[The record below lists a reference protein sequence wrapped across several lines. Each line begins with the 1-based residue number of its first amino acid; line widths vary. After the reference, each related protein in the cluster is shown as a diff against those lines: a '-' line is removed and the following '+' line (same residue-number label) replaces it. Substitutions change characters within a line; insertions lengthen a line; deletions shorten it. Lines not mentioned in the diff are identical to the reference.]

1 MKKLKL
7 KYIIICF
14 IAMGLSKLLN
24 AQTVSINTNTT
35 NAIQVPSNFVGFSFD
50 PAYYTQ
56 YFGTSYN
63 SNNSRNITKQLF
75 NNFYPYQKPDV
86 RFLGNNGMYWKNGTY
101 AIPTTWNYASTTPYN
116 YVCTSCPTTSVATAL
131 SMTSGDDINTGDL
144 DNYRGFLDLL
154 NYKPTTLFGISLA
167 FLEPDRAK
175 DFSLTV
181 KNKFTGYDYSFEIG
195 NEPDAFVSNARRT
208 STYNATEFTNEFKL
222 IRDALISA
230 NPLVN
235 IAGPAYAKT
244 NNTSGTS
251 WSGQIGAFIDNIGS
265 SLKVVTMHDYPLGLD
280 PNDPTKLN
288 NYLSK
293 YLSNNY
299 TNDAVSNL
307 SSGLAPSINTSKG
320 KNVPFRLAEANSI
333 AGGGT
338 LNASDAFG
346 SALWAID
353 YMFELAKA
361 GAAGIDIMTAGGTTT
376 YYSPFTYSSTFVA
389 NGQKVRVN
397 PIYYGMLFFANAT
410 QNNAKIMDITSQ
422 ASISESINNFKVWA
436 TKDANNTLR
445 VLVINRGTSITDVS
459 SKTITLTL
467 PGAKMPGKKY
477 DLLATG
483 GSVTGAIGKTVVSG
497 ASFTIGGQTISPI
510 DGSLTGTATN
520 TTITP
525 VNETYTIIL
534 PAASASILEIP
545 QNDCS
550 VLTPT
555 TPTISNSSFTYC
567 QNETNTGSISA
578 TASNGNTLQ
587 WYTTATGGTATITTP
602 TISTV
607 NSGTSAFYVSQKE
620 STLGCES
627 NRAVITININP
638 LPTLSAITGTLSAT
652 VSNTSTLSNSTPGG
666 TWTSSDNTVAT
677 ISSNGI
683 VSALKA
689 GSTTITYTYT
699 NSNSCSSAV
708 SVSFA
713 VSSASNSITAPVISA
728 ATATTFCEGQNV
740 VLSSNDATNIQWY
753 KNGTA
758 ITGATSQTY
767 TVTNSGSY
775 KVVKTSGNNS
785 VSSNEI
791 IVLVNSLPTLA
802 AITGN
807 LSATVG
813 SNSTLANSTTGGVW
827 TTSDNS
833 VATINTSGVVSALKT
848 GTTTI
853 TYTYTNSNNCSN
865 TVSTLYTVTTNTTIV
880 APIISAATTTTFC
893 DGQNVVLSSND
904 AANIQWY
911 KNGTA
916 ITGATSQTY
925 SATTSGIYK
934 VIKTS
939 GNNTATSN
947 EITVTVNTIPTT
959 PTISRDQNNNL
970 VSSFIGTNNW
980 YKEGIIISN
989 ETNTSYKPTINGSYT
1004 VKAISNGCHSNL
1016 STPYYYVVTD
1026 IIYLSAEEY
1035 INVGPN
1041 PFVNSISINYY
1052 VKSAL
1057 PLNTKIYSFA
1067 TGLPVFVK
1075 EAVNTNSSLN
1085 LTHLPSGSY
1094 LMEMMTKDSQKRYRF
1109 KIIKL

>member
-1 MKKLKL
+1 MKINNVKFLL
-7 KYIIICF
+7 VCLLT
-14 IAMGLSKLLN
+14 LSSFSITS
-24 AQTVSINTNTT
+24 AQSVSINTST
-35 NAIQVPSNFVGFSFD
+35 NNGIQIPSNFVGFSFD

-75 NNFYPYQKPDV
+75 NNFYPYQQPGV
-86 RFLGNNGMYWKNGTY
+86 RFLGSNGMFWKNGAFST
-101 AIPTTWNYASTTPYN
+101 PTTWNNASSSPYN
-116 YVCTSCPTTSVATAL
+116 YNCASCPTTSIATVL
-131 SMTSGDDINTGDL
+131 SFSSGDDINTGDL
-144 DNYRGFLDLL
+144 DNYKGFLDLL

-167 FLEPDRAK
+167 FLDPERAK
-175 DFSLTV
+175 DFSISV
-181 KNKFTGYDYSFEIG
+181 KNKFTGFNYLFEIG
-195 NEPDAFVSNARRT
+195 NETDAFVSNARRT
-208 STYNATEFTNEFKL
+208 SSYNATEYTNEFKL
-222 IRDALISA
+222 IRDAVIA
-230 NPLVN
+230 NGNL
-235 IAGPAYAKT
+235 AGPAYAKT
-244 NNTSGTS
+244 NNTSATS
-251 WSGQIGAFIDNIGS
+251 WSPQIGTYIDNVGS
-265 SLKVVTMHDYPLGLD
+265 SLKMVTMHDYPLGLD

-293 YLSNNY
+293 YLSNSY
-299 TNDAVSNL
+299 TNDAVTNL
-307 SSGLAPSINTSKG
+307 STGLAPSINTSKG

-333 AGGGT
+333 AGGGM

-346 SALWAID
+346 SALWVMD

-361 GAAGIDIMTAGGTTT
+361 GSAGIDIMTAGGTST
-376 YYSPFTYSSTFVA
+376 YYSPFTYSSSFVA
-389 NGQKVRVN
+389 SGEKVRVN

-410 QNNAKIMDITSQ
+410 QNSAKIMDITSQ
-422 ASISESINNFKVWA
+422 SNISESSNNFKVWA

-445 VLVINRGTSITDVS
+445 VIVINRGTSLSDVS

-467 PGAKMPGKKY
+467 PGAKMPSKKY

-483 GSVTGAIGKTVVSG
+483 GSVTGAIGKTVISG
-497 ASFTIGGQTISPI
+497 ASFTIGGQTISML
-510 DGSLTGTATN
+510 DGTLTGTATN
-520 TTITP
+520 TTITQ
-525 VNETYTIIL
+525 VNETYTITL

-555 TPTISNSSFTYC
+555 APSISNTSFTYC
-567 QNETNTGSISA
+567 QNATSVGTISA

-587 WYTTATGGTATITTP
+587 WYTTATGGVATTTTP
-602 TISTV
+602 TISTT
-607 NSGTSAFYVSQKE
+607 NSGTVNYYVAQKE

-627 NRAVITININP
+627 NRGIITININP
-638 LPTLSAITGTLSAT
+638 LPSLSAITGMLSAT
-652 VSNTSTLSNSTPGG
+652 VSNTSVLSNSTTGG
-666 TWTSSDNTVAT
+666 SWTSSDNTVAT
-677 ISSNGI
+677 INP
-683 VSALKA
+683 
-689 GSTTITYTYT
+689 
-699 NSNSCSSAV
+699 N
-708 SVSFA
+708 
-713 VSSASNSITAPVISA
+713 
-728 ATATTFCEGQNV
+728 
-740 VLSSNDATNIQWY
+740 
-753 KNGTA
+753 
-758 ITGATSQTY
+758 
-767 TVTNSGSY
+767 
-775 KVVKTSGNNS
+775 
-785 VSSNEI
+785 
-791 IVLVNSLPTLA
+791 
-802 AITGN
+802 
-807 LSATVG
+807 
-813 SNSTLANSTTGGVW
+813 
-827 TTSDNS
+827 
-833 VATINTSGVVSALKT
+833 GVVSALKT

-865 TVSTLYTVTTNTTIV
+865 NVTALFTVNTIPTITPPVISAATSTTFCEGQNVVLSSNDASNIQWYKNGTAITGITSETYTATSSGTYKVIKTSGSITATSNEIIVTVNSLPTLSAITGTLSATVGSSSTLANSTTGGVWTTSDNSVATINASGVVSTLKAGTTTITYTYTNSNNCSNTVSTLFTVSANTTIV

-904 AANIQWY
+904 ATNIKWY

-925 SATTSGIYK
+925 NATTSGIYK

-970 VSSFIGTNNW
+970 VSSYIGTNNW
-980 YKEGIIISN
+980 YKEGTIISN

-1004 VKAISNGCHSNL
+1004 VKAISNGCQSSV

-1041 PFVNSISINYY
+1041 PFTSNISVHYFI
-1052 VKSAL
+1052 KSAL
-1057 PLNTKIYSFA
+1057 PFNIKIYSLA

-1075 EAVNTNSSLN
+1075 ETVNTNSSLN

-1094 LMEMMTKDSQKRYRF
+1094 LMEMMTKDSQKCYRF
-1109 KIIKL
+1109 KLIKL